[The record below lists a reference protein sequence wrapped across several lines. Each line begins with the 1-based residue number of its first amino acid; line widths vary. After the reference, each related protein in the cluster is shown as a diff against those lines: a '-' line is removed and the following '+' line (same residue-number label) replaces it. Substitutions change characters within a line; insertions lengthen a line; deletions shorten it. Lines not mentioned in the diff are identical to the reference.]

1 MSSMRCS
8 ARAKIL
14 ATRSA
19 TARSAAHAAA
29 WKLAKTTPTTLAG
42 ASTMLAYITSAPA
55 VGLFDLGESDWHED
69 AFRSVIAGLAKLA
82 RAA

>member
-1 MSSMRCS
+1 
-8 ARAKIL
+8 
-14 ATRSA
+14 
-19 TARSAAHAAA
+19 
-29 WKLAKTTPTTLAG
+29 
-42 ASTMLAYITSAPA
+42 MLAYITSAPA